1 MSKFRLA
8 DVDLSEISLVDV
20 GANQHAKV
28 AIWKRGDKKDRYK
41 ALSHAQKVA
50 MKKAMDDGMD
60 EEAAYKAVM
69 SETRKGDGS
78 VTVEELTK
86 QLEGLQAQVTDLTKR
101 AEDADTAK
109 AAAEATVADLTK
121 SAEDAGLE
129 IVDGKIAKRAEEDFV
144 EIGGEK
150 VAKSA
155 VPAPVL
161 KALESQAA
169 DIAKMQ
175 ATARNVE
182 LAKRGETELPNL
194 AGTALAKGKLL
205 EAVGDDQDVLKALKA
220 ADAAIAKAAQEI
232 GSSAID
238 EGSATYRLNKMAT
251 DHATAKGVP
260 FETAYAE
267 VTKAGDGLKLLAEA
281 RQEAN

>member
-50 MKKAMDDGMD
+50 MKKAMDEGMD
-60 EEAAYKAVM
+60 EEAAYKVAM
-69 SETRKGDGS
+69 SKTGKGDGS

-86 QLEGLQAQVTDLTKR
+86 KLEGLQAQVTDLTKR
-101 AEDADTAK
+101 AEDAETAK
-109 AAAEATVADLTK
+109 AASEATVADLTK
-121 SAEDAGLE
+121 SAEEAGLE
-129 IVDGKIAKRAEEDFV
+129 IVDGKIAKRADEEFV

-150 VAKSA
+150 VAKA
-155 VPAPVL
+155 LVPAPVL

-169 DIAKMQ
+169 DIAKMK
-175 ATARNVE
+175 TEARNVE

-194 AGTALAKGKLL
+194 AGTALTKGKLL
-205 EAVGDDQDVLKALKA
+205 DAIGEDKELLKSLKA
-220 ADAAIAKAAQEI
+220 ADAAIAKAAQEL
-232 GSSAID
+232 GSSHVD
-238 EGSATYRLNKMAT
+238 ETSATHRLNKMAT
-251 DHATAKGVP
+251 DHSIAKGVP
-260 FETAYAE
+260 FETAYAK
-267 VTKAGDGLKLLAEA
+267 VTESGDGLKLLAEA